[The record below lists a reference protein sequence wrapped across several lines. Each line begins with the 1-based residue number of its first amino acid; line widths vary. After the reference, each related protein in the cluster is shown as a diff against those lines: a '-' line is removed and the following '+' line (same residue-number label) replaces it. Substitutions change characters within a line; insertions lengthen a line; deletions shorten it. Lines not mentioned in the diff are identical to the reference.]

1 MNKDYF
7 SQDTHKYMYCSDG
20 IFSEFIYSLITKT
33 FADDFKK
40 YSQVYEIG
48 AGMGRFSFA
57 LLNHFHK
64 VCLIEPSE
72 SYVAVLNQLF
82 DKEQVTIMNTSME
95 EFFKNTSIPPKSL
108 FFNFHLLH
116 HLTLEQ
122 RKEFFNY
129 LRIAQAAAVFLEPNP
144 WNPLIILQLMLYP
157 DMRMENEWQYL
168 KLTKRRLSQELNDCG
183 LTLTQYDRL
192 CLLPPP
198 ITKLAIKNSSIR
210 KLLFYLD
217 NCKHVLPFFSA
228 YHVFYCKNSP

>member
-1 MNKDYF
+1 M
-7 SQDTHKYMYCSDG
+7 
-20 IFSEFIYSLITKT
+20 SL
-33 FADDFKK
+33 
-40 YSQVYEIG
+40 
-48 AGMGRFSFA
+48 
-57 LLNHFHK
+57 
-64 VCLIEPSE
+64 
-72 SYVAVLNQLF
+72 
-82 DKEQVTIMNTSME
+82 E
-95 EFFKNTSIPPKSL
+95 EFFRETAIPPQSI

-183 LTLTQYDRL
+183 LTLTKYGRL

-198 ITKLAIKNSSIR
+198 VTKLAIKNSSIR

-228 YHVFYCKNSP
+228 YQVFYCKISP